1 MENVLKPNGFGGE
14 VGLDWG
20 GIGLVL
26 GAEPRGIGRED
37 GAGVASLLFKDRD
50 FWVGLGNNCA
60 QLMGIT
66 DKRLRRFH
74 PQPYAESAHYP

>member
-1 MENVLKPNGFGGE
+1 MGF
-14 VGLDWG
+14 VGKWAW
-20 GIGLVL
+20 I
-26 GAEPRGIGRED
+26 
-37 GAGVASLLFKDRD
+37 GAGLGWCWARNRVALVVKMGRVLPLFYLRIGD